1 MIRGISKRIIEV
13 NDTGSD
19 IFERAVF
26 FVKSDCNFDD
36 NRLKN
41 EAKEIIDTY
50 LSSEVSRNTKR
61 EGFLRY
67 TERKKKNIK
76 RVILGFFVALSCILI
91 FAFIKHF

>member
-36 NRLKN
+36 IRLKN

-50 LSSEVSRNTKR
+50 LSGEVSKNTKR

-76 RVILGFFVALSCILI
+76 RVILGFFVALSCFLI